1 MTRSNMDYKG
11 IHTKLGISGLIICF
25 IVGASLIV
33 PELNDDSEFE
43 EIRLFKLMESLGY
56 DSVDHFP
63 DTDVFGVSANRGK
76 EIVTKGFS
84 SRPGGGR
91 TKKQSKHFV
100 CTSCHNIVR
109 EDPDLSNPNPQDRLI
124 YSEEQGIPFL
134 QGTSL
139 YGAVNRERYYNDDYY
154 KKYGELV
161 IAARDDI
168 REAIN
173 LCAVECAQ
181 GRSLLP
187 WELESILA
195 YLWTID
201 LKLEDLELGDEEV
214 DFLNR
219 AYKNR
224 IQQDSALNLLKASYK
239 RDSPAHFTTAFDSKM
254 AIENLKGDTNNGKM
268 IYENSCLHC
277 HADQKYSY
285 MLLDDDKL
293 TFKHLANKADGY
305 TKHSLLQVTRFGV
318 YSKSGKRS
326 YMPQYPL
333 EKLSNQQLADL
344 NAYIQMRASED

>member
-1 MTRSNMDYKG
+1 MDYKG

-154 KKYGELV
+154 KKYGDLV
-161 IAARDDI
+161 IAARDCSMCILFLLHGIHVKLVIIPDRSVASSFI
-168 REAIN
+168 VISKVHVTSWAHTHHLSKFGAPVFKAITN
-173 LCAVECAQ
+173 II
-181 GRSLLP
+181 LL
-187 WELESILA
+187 S
-195 YLWTID
+195 
-201 LKLEDLELGDEEV
+201 
-214 DFLNR
+214 
-219 AYKNR
+219 
-224 IQQDSALNLLKASYK
+224 
-239 RDSPAHFTTAFDSKM
+239 
-254 AIENLKGDTNNGKM
+254 
-268 IYENSCLHC
+268 
-277 HADQKYSY
+277 
-285 MLLDDDKL
+285 
-293 TFKHLANKADGY
+293 
-305 TKHSLLQVTRFGV
+305 
-318 YSKSGKRS
+318 
-326 YMPQYPL
+326 
-333 EKLSNQQLADL
+333 
-344 NAYIQMRASED
+344 